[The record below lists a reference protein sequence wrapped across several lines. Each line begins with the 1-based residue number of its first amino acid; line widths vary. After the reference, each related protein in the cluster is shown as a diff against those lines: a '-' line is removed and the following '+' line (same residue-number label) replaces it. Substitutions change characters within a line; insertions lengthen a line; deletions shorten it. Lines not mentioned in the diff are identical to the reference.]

1 MSTRVKVHFF
11 GTYISNVQ
19 REDEVIIF
27 TTFFLLPSL
36 WHEQVP
42 ADRTEL
48 VPVSLDRGFELHHAE
63 KSYIMLNM

>member
-1 MSTRVKVHFF
+1 M
-11 GTYISNVQ
+11 Q